1 MSQVTKK
8 ALANS
13 LKQLLEHKQL
23 NKITVTDITQQCGV
37 NRQTFYYHFQDIYAL
52 MEWIYTAD
60 AAKVLEGKKSE
71 DTWRQGFLQVL
82 EYARDNRSLVQ
93 NTYHSVSRELLEQWL
108 YREMYRLLR
117 GVVDEKAQGL
127 PVSGEDCASVAHFYK
142 YAFVGLVLD
151 WIASGM
157 KAEPAELAQLV
168 NTIME
173 GSVRAALE
181 RFSQRQT

>member
-8 ALANS
+8 ALARS
-13 LKQLLEHKQL
+13 LKELLEHKPL

-52 MEWIYTAD
+52 MEWIYTTD
-60 AAKVLEGKKSE
+60 ATKVLEGKKDE
-71 DTWRQGFLQVL
+71 ETWQQGFLQVL
-82 EYARDNRSLVQ
+82 EYARDNKALVQ

-117 GVVDEKAQGL
+117 SVVDGKAQGL
-127 PVSGEDCASVAHFYK
+127 TVSEEDRASVAHFYK

-157 KAEPAELAQLV
+157 KTRPAELARLV
-168 NTIME
+168 NTVME
-173 GSVRAALE
+173 GSIRAALE
-181 RFSQRQT
+181 RFARK

>member
-23 NKITVTDITQQCGV
+23 NKITVSDITQQCGV

-52 MEWIYTAD
+52 MEWIYADD
-60 AAKVLEGKKSE
+60 AARVLAGKKGE
-71 DTWRQGFLQVL
+71 DTWQQGFLQVL

-127 PVSGEDCASVAHFYK
+127 AVSEEDCASVAHFYK

-157 KAEPAELAQLV
+157 KTEPEQLAQLV

-173 GSVRAALE
+173 GSIRSALN
-181 RFSQRQT
+181 RFAQNQE

>member
-1 MSQVTKK
+1 MSQVTKN
-8 ALANS
+8 ALARS
-13 LKQLLEHKQL
+13 LKELLERKQL

-52 MEWIYTAD
+52 LEWIYTTD
-60 AAKVLEGKKSE
+60 ATHVLEGKKDGS
-71 DTWRQGFLQVL
+71 TWRQGFLQVL
-82 EYARDNRSLVQ
+82 EYARENKALVQ

-108 YREMYRLLR
+108 YREMYQLLR

-127 PVSGEDCASVAHFYK
+127 AVSEEDRASIAHFYK

-151 WIASGM
+151 WVQTGM
-157 KAEPAELAQLV
+157 KSEPEQLAQLV

-173 GSVRAALE
+173 GSIRAALE
-181 RFSQRQT
+181 RFAQNKR